1 MAFATPLKRIQEQL
15 KAVDVLFEV
24 RDARLPISSKHPRI
38 ESLFPG
44 KPRIIILAKEDL
56 ADPRLLKNWQQALS
70 QEANVDSLA
79 LALKIQKGK
88 NSVLQ
93 LAMKLAASKME
104 ARARKGLLPRSLRA
118 CVVGLPNVGKS
129 SFINWIVGRKHV
141 AVADR
146 PGVTRGAQWVR
157 IHNRIELL
165 DSPGILPN
173 FALSRELGL
182 KLVLCN
188 IMPADT
194 YPPEEVATNAI
205 RLLQEFYP
213 ASLPLYGCPLADL
226 SLESVAR
233 DRNCLESG
241 GQLDLLRA
249 AAIFISDFRQG
260 KLGRFVLDP
269 TPQGR

>member
-1 MAFATPLKRIQEQL
+1 MASATPLKRIQEQL

-24 RDARLPISSKHPRI
+24 RDARLPASSKHPRI

-56 ADPRLLKNWQQALS
+56 ADLRILKTWKQLLS
-70 QEANVDSLA
+70 EAPDTDSLSLA
-79 LALKIQKGK
+79 LKTQKGK

-93 LAMKLAASKME
+93 AAMKLAAPKME
-104 ARARKGLLPRSLRA
+104 ARIRKGLLPRPLRA

-129 SFINWIVGRKHV
+129 SFINWLVGRKQV

-157 IHNRIELL
+157 VHDRIELL

-173 FALSRELGL
+173 FAISRELGL
-182 KLVLCN
+182 KLVLHN

-194 YPPEEVATNAI
+194 YPPEEVATNGI
-205 RLLQEFYP
+205 KLIQELYP
-213 ASLPLYGCPLADL
+213 ESPSLYECPLTDL
-226 SLESVAR
+226 SLTSIAR

-241 GQLDLLRA
+241 GQLDLGRA
-249 AAIFISDFRQG
+249 AAIFINDFRQG
-260 KLGRFVLDP
+260 KLGRFILDP
-269 TPQGR
+269 PHTR